1 MGTNEPGY
9 YAIIPSSVR
18 YDKKLPANA
27 KLLFGEITALCNKEG
42 YCWAT
47 NEYFAELYGASDKT
61 IGRWLKALK
70 TKGVIFCSTKTFR
83 YEDGTIKKVRYIGLD
98 KNVLSEL
105 DKIELDHTDKN
116 VLNHTDKNVPYNNT
130 NSNNTDMNIESKD
143 SKALGPVEEPVR
155 TQRSLDIDQAFLIW
169 EEVMGYPLQAAK
181 KERMSINSILTRKGM
196 DLDKLRLMVR
206 LVAESQSDRYKRF
219 SISSYTDMLHK
230 TNELMAWAREKQ
242 AQNQS
247 SSNVARV

>member
-1 MGTNEPGY
+1 MEQHDPDNPIKEYTGVWMPKEVMECKDLA
-9 YAIIPSSVR
+9 AI
-18 YDKKLPANA
+18 DKL
-27 KLLFGEITALCNKEG
+27 T
-42 YCWAT
+42 
-47 NEYFAELYGASDKT
+47 FAEIASFDVCYASNEWLAKR
-61 IGRWLKALK
+61 IGRSVTTASKSISRLIDLGFIEPCGFNGRFRQVRVVKNCKPYRKRQGRLVKNDKAALQK
-70 TKGVIFCSTKTFR
+70 TTSI
-83 YEDGTIKKVRYIGLD
+83 D
-98 KNVLSEL
+98 N
-105 DKIELDHTDKN
+105 
-116 VLNHTDKNVPYNNT
+116 
-130 NSNNTDMNIESKD
+130 SKD
-143 SKALGPVEEPVR
+143 KSIDIGTKVPKALGPVEEPVR

-206 LVAESQSDRYKRF
+206 LVAESQSDKYKRF
-219 SISSYTDMLHK
+219 SISSYTDLLYK